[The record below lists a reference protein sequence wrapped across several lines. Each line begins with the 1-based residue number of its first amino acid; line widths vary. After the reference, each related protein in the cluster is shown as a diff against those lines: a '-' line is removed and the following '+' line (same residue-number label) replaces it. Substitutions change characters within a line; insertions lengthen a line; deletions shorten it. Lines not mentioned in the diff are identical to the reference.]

1 MEFPRSRIRT
11 LRYAAQLAFLF
22 LSVHTGYR
30 FHLFIQQF
38 LDPNAA
44 ETIRPPSVDA
54 FMPIAGLM
62 SFKYFLFTGIVEP
75 IHPAAF
81 VLFVAI
87 VGVSLLFK
95 KGFCGWICPIGTISQ
110 YVWMVGERIFGR
122 NFRMSDQ
129 VDIPLRSLK
138 YLLMGLFLVLIGI
151 AMTPNM
157 MVLFFITDYYKTID
171 VRTMQVFT
179 QMSTLTFWVLVGLVV
194 FSVFYKNFWCRYLC
208 PYGALLGLVS
218 LLSPVKVKRS
228 EDKCTHCR
236 TCSRKCPSLLDV
248 EKKDV
253 VSSPECFG
261 CLTCVSSCP
270 AEGALEVTRKGRGG
284 RRFPF
289 RPLLYPVLLIGV
301 FYAIIGTGMALDKWH
316 SPMEREEYRRVIT
329 ELAEEGR
336 PPSEAR

>member
-1 MEFPRSRIRT
+1 
-11 LRYAAQLAFLF
+11 
-22 LSVHTGYR
+22 
-30 FHLFIQQF
+30 
-38 LDPNAA
+38 
-44 ETIRPPSVDA
+44 
-54 FMPIAGLM
+54 
-62 SFKYFLFTGIVEP
+62 
-75 IHPAAF
+75 
-81 VLFVAI
+81 
-87 VGVSLLFK
+87 
-95 KGFCGWICPIGTISQ
+95 
-110 YVWMVGERIFGR
+110 
-122 NFRMSDQ
+122 MSDQ